1 MEDDSKIF
9 KFPKFAIAPTT
20 SVEKSNQIQK
30 REQQQKQQQKYT
42 FDVNPGQSK
51 AQQAS
56 ML

>member
-1 MEDDSKIF
+1 MEDDSKNF

-30 REQQQKQQQKYT
+30 REQQQKEQQKYT
-42 FDVNPGQSK
+42 FDVNQGQSK